1 MLLYK
6 SGISPPNRGQRYNKY
21 LNLRLLSKKMWKKFG
36 LQLKFSYICNRK
48 ENDYMGTKEKLR
60 ERFLKLPSDFTF
72 DEMQR
77 LLEGYGYERSNKG
90 RTSGSRLIFKNGD
103 KRPIMLHKP
112 HPGNIVKEYA
122 MKQVL
127 EDLREAGFI
136 K

>member
-1 MLLYK
+1 
-6 SGISPPNRGQRYNKY
+6 
-21 LNLRLLSKKMWKKFG
+21 
-36 LQLKFSYICNRK
+36 
-48 ENDYMGTKEKLR
+48 MGTKEKLR
-60 ERFLKLPSDFTF
+60 ERFQKLPSDFTF

-90 RTSGSRLIFKNGD
+90 RTSGSRIIFKNGN

-112 HPGNIVKEYA
+112 HPGNIVKAYA

-127 EDLREAGFI
+127 DELREAGLI

>member
-1 MLLYK
+1 
-6 SGISPPNRGQRYNKY
+6 
-21 LNLRLLSKKMWKKFG
+21 
-36 LQLKFSYICNRK
+36 
-48 ENDYMGTKEKLR
+48 MGTKEILR

-77 LLEGYGYERSNKG
+77 LLEGYGYVRSDKG
-90 RTSGSRLIFKNGD
+90 RTSGSRLIFKNAD

-127 EDLREAGFI
+127 NELREAGLI
-136 K
+136 

>member
-1 MLLYK
+1 
-6 SGISPPNRGQRYNKY
+6 
-21 LNLRLLSKKMWKKFG
+21 
-36 LQLKFSYICNRK
+36 
-48 ENDYMGTKEKLR
+48 MGTREKLR

-90 RTSGSRLIFKNGD
+90 RTSGSRLIFKNVD

-127 EDLREAGFI
+127 EELREAGFI